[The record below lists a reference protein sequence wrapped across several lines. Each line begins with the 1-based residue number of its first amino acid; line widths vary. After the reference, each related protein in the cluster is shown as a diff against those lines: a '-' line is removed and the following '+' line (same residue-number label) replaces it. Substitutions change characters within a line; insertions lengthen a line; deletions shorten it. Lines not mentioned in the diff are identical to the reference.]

1 MAPETKNTKMKTQD
15 DMELPKKTQDD
26 TKLKAVSN
34 LFKKPAPPAGRATKA
49 KKQDTKNK
57 PNLPQVLGSQ
67 MKDSW
72 KKKSSESSQAA
83 KPRISKE
90 KKSGEASQATKPRI
104 SREKK
109 SGEASQATKPRI
121 SKMKKSGKASQT
133 AKPRVPK
140 LIITTQQIQH
150 FFGLK
155 DFPVI
160 INQRNQKIWE
170 DKEKFREF
178 YLPLVYIFNPG
189 VHLLL
194 IETYME
200 AKWREVM
207 AWNQQESEEPTN
219 RTLGSK
225 TGDCQ
230 KNKTEA
236 ECSDLQTD
244 SPSDEMRKRSLQSS
258 SESEQVP
265 SSGVDKEEEET
276 SKPEESSDQKESGE
290 KKRKRRRKK
299 PGNERP
305 AKSKRLL
312 IVDETL
318 PTSEDASENNSK
330 PSGK

>member
-15 DMELPKKTQDD
+15 
-26 TKLKAVSN
+26 
-34 LFKKPAPPAGRATKA
+34 
-49 KKQDTKNK
+49 DTKNK

-104 SREKK
+104 S
-109 SGEASQATKPRI
+109 
-121 SKMKKSGKASQT
+121 KMKKSGKASQT

-140 LIITTQQIQH
+140 LIITTKQIQH

-178 YLPLVYIFNPG
+178 YLPLVYTFNPG

-207 AWNQQESEEPTN
+207 AW
-219 RTLGSK
+219 K

>member
-1 MAPETKNTKMKTQD
+1 MGRNDRWLRDCWYRQQGSDESDLRERPINSMAPETKNTKKKTQD

-49 KKQDTKNK
+49 KKQDTKNE

-83 KPRISKE
+83 KPRISK
-90 KKSGEASQATKPRI
+90 
-104 SREKK
+104 EKK

-236 ECSDLQTD
+236 ECS
-244 SPSDEMRKRSLQSS
+244 
-258 SESEQVP
+258 V
-265 SSGVDKEEEET
+265 G
-276 SKPEESSDQKESGE
+276 
-290 KKRKRRRKK
+290 
-299 PGNERP
+299 
-305 AKSKRLL
+305 
-312 IVDETL
+312 
-318 PTSEDASENNSK
+318 
-330 PSGK
+330 